1 MADVVCLGILVA
13 DIWGRPVDE
22 WPRRGTLGVID
33 EISIGV
39 GGCAAN
45 SGTDLAR
52 LGVDVAV
59 MGCLGEDPFADFV
72 LERLSGD
79 NIDVSGITR
88 TTAAGTSSTLVL
100 IDSGGERTFLHYFG
114 ANAHVKTNE
123 LDMDKIKG
131 AKVLHLAGA
140 LLMPGFD
147 GEPQA
152 QVLAAAQAA
161 GVRTCVDVVWDDTGR
176 WMELVAPLLPYT
188 DFFLPSLSEA
198 QQLTGLKQ
206 PEDVAGALLDT
217 GVEVV
222 ALTMGEKGCYVR
234 AADAELRLPAY
245 PVEVVDGTGA
255 GDAFAAGFIYG
266 YLHEWD
272 LERTVKFASA
282 MGSLATT
289 AAGTTGGIHDYGQII
304 DFLQQQ
310 EAENW

>member
-22 WPRRGTLGVID
+22 WPQRGTLGVI
-33 EISIGV
+33 EEVGIGV

-79 NIDVSGITR
+79 TVDVSGITR

-123 LDMDKIKG
+123 LDMDKISG
-131 AKVLHLAGA
+131 AKLLHLAGA

-161 GVRTCVDVVWDDTGR
+161 GVRTCVDVVWDDTSR

-222 ALTMGEKGCYVR
+222 ALTMGEKGCYVC

-266 YLHEWD
+266 YLQEWD
-272 LERTVKFASA
+272 LERTAKFASA

-289 AAGTTGGIHDYGQII
+289 AAGTTAGIHDYGQII